1 MKIPHPSANSD
12 FPDLPDLSA
21 FSDLTLESVPLHV
34 CSETVTDE
42 SLHTLASLVV
52 SALQHANKTVATAE
66 SLTGGYIAK
75 TLTDISGASA
85 VLEGA
90 VVSYSDRIK
99 HKLLGVQTQTLQT
112 YTAVSAQTAAEM
124 AEGIRLAVGAD
135 IGISVTGV
143 AGPTGGTAQTPVGCV
158 FLGCATQNGV
168 AVTRLQ
174 CGGHAS
180 KTTSQ
185 ATHVP
190 VADVKEEL
198 LTKAAGEQQTNGIE
212 QNTFLQ
218 RDNVRRQTVQAALQC
233 ILQTLQTTK

>member
-1 MKIPHPSANSD
+1 MKIPHPPANSH
-12 FPDLPDLSA
+12 FPDLSDLSD
-21 FSDLTLESVPLHV
+21 FSNLTSKSVPLQI

-42 SLHTLASLVV
+42 SLHILAAHVV

-75 TLTDISGASA
+75 TLTDISGASG

-99 HKLLGVQTQTLQT
+99 HKLLNVQTQTLQT

-124 AEGIRLAVGAD
+124 AKGIRLAVGAD

-168 AVTRLQ
+168 ALTRLQ
-174 CGGHAS
+174 CGGHAN

-185 ATHVP
+185 TTQDP
-190 VADVKEEL
+190 FADVKEEQ
-198 LTKAAGEQQTNGIE
+198 LTQVTGEQRTNGIE

-233 ILQTLQTTK
+233 ILQTLETTK

>member
-1 MKIPHPSANSD
+1 MIALMQGETTMKIPHTSANSD
-12 FPDLPDLSA
+12 FPDLPDLSD
-21 FSDLTLESVPLHV
+21 FSNLTSKSVPLQI

-42 SLHTLASLVV
+42 SLHTLAAHVV

-143 AGPTGGTAQTPVGCV
+143 AGPTGARHKRLWAVCFWDVRHKTALLSRVYNAVGMQTKQH
-158 FLGCATQNGV
+158 LKQ
-168 AVTRLQ
+168 RMIR
-174 CGGHAS
+174 
-180 KTTSQ
+180 
-185 ATHVP
+185 
-190 VADVKEEL
+190 L
-198 LTKAAGEQQTNGIE
+198 LT
-212 QNTFLQ
+212 
-218 RDNVRRQTVQAALQC
+218 
-233 ILQTLQTTK
+233 

>member
-1 MKIPHPSANSD
+1 M
-12 FPDLPDLSA
+12 
-21 FSDLTLESVPLHV
+21 
-34 CSETVTDE
+34 
-42 SLHTLASLVV
+42 V

-190 VADVKEEL
+190 VADVKEEH
-198 LTKAAGEQQTNGIE
+198 LTKAAGEQTNKRHRTKHLSPTR
-212 QNTFLQ
+212 QRPSSNRASSVAMYSANTANDKITNQYFFNHSKYVPLYTVMSIMQQ
-218 RDNVRRQTVQAALQC
+218 RSLIAF
-233 ILQTLQTTK
+233 

>member
-21 FSDLTLESVPLHV
+21 FSDLTLESVPLQI
-34 CSETVTDE
+34 CNETVTDE

-75 TLTDISGASA
+75 TLTDISGASG

-124 AEGIRLAVGAD
+124 AKGIRLAVGAD

-158 FLGCATQNGV
+158 FLGCATTNGI

-174 CGGHAS
+174 CGGHAN
-180 KTTSQ
+180 KATSQ
-185 ATHVP
+185 TTHDP
-190 VADVKEEL
+190 LADVKEEL
-198 LTKAAGEQQTNGIE
+198 LTKAAGEQQTNGIK

>member
-1 MKIPHPSANSD
+1 MKIPHPPANSD
-12 FPDLPDLSA
+12 FSDLSDLSD
-21 FSDLTLESVPLHV
+21 FSNLTLESVPLHV

-42 SLHTLASLVV
+42 SLHTLAAHVV

-174 CGGHAS
+174 CGGHAN

-185 ATHVP
+185 TTHDP
-190 VADVKEEL
+190 LTDVKEEH

-218 RDNVRRQTVQAALQC
+218 RDNVRRQTVQEALQC